1 VVSQLALSAAGR
13 AILRRL
19 EGLGGDMAL
28 RRGTVCDLR
37 PMPVILVALAICI
50 LLTLGCDF
58 RARQAAVHPQ
68 PNIVF
73 FLTDDQRYDTLEYMP
88 ILQREL
94 VGRGIT
100 FTNSYVT
107 TPLCCPSR
115 ASILTGLYA
124 HNHGVLTNGGSRGG
138 WRKFDPRST
147 IGTWLQAAGVRTM
160 LVGKYLNLYANEGV
174 PRGWNEWFAIK
185 DTGQKYYDY
194 EINDNGRTRFYGDKE
209 RWYSTDILAQHAVGA
224 LQRNTDQRFFL
235 YLSFEGPHSP
245 ATPAK
250 RDLNTF
256 ADLPARRLPS
266 FNELDVGDKPS
277 WVQQLP
283 LLSPQEQEQLDKFR
297 RDQIATLQAIDRAIG
312 SVVETLRADGRLEST
327 WLVFMSDNGLSLGEH
342 RYRLEKSCGYE
353 ECVRVP
359 LVIVPPPGRAA
370 EFGAPRTD
378 PRLVLNIDIAPTL
391 AELAGATPDRV
402 LDGLSLVPALADP
415 GSPWH
420 AEALLELWSE
430 GDSVSFRGLRAGSW
444 KYLRYDNGEQEL
456 YDLGSDPHE
465 LDNLAAS
472 PAHSVPLAELSAR
485 LDALAP

>member
-1 VVSQLALSAAGR
+1 
-13 AILRRL
+13 
-19 EGLGGDMAL
+19 
-28 RRGTVCDLR
+28 
-37 PMPVILVALAICI
+37 MPLVILAALVSCI

-58 RARQAAVHPQ
+58 RARQLDIQPR

-73 FLTDDQRYDTLEYMP
+73 FLTDDQRFDTLEHMP

-94 VGRGIT
+94 VGRGIR
-100 FTNSYVT
+100 FTNAYVT

-115 ASILTGLYA
+115 ASILSGLYA

-138 WRKFDPRST
+138 WRKFDDSST

-160 LVGKYLNLYANEGV
+160 LVGKYLNLYGRTSV

-194 EINDNGRTRFYGDKE
+194 EVNDNGRTKFYGDKE
-209 RWYSTDILAQHAVGA
+209 RWYSTDVLTQQAIGA
-224 LQRNTDQRFFL
+224 LQHNTTQPFFL

-250 RDLNTF
+250 GDLNTF
-256 ADLPARRLPS
+256 ANLPPQRYPS
-266 FNELDVGDKPS
+266 FNEPDVGDKPT

-283 LLSPQEQEQLDKFR
+283 LLSSHEVEQLDRFR
-297 RDQIATLQAIDRAIG
+297 RDQIATLQAIDRAVG
-312 SVVETLRADGRLEST
+312 AVVETLRADGRLDST
-327 WLVFMSDNGLSLGEH
+327 WLAFMSDNGLSLGEH
-342 RYRLEKSCGYE
+342 RYGLEKSCGYE

-370 EFGAPRTD
+370 EFGAPRAD
-378 PRLVLNIDIAPTL
+378 PRLVLNIDIAPTF
-391 AELAGATPDRV
+391 AELAGATPDRA
-402 LDGLSLVPALADP
+402 LDGLSLVPALANP

-420 AEALLELWSE
+420 TEALLELWSE
-430 GDSVSFRGLRAGSW
+430 GDNVSFKGLRAGSW
-444 KYLRYDNGEQEL
+444 KYVRYENGEQEL
-456 YDLGSDPHE
+456 YDLDSDPHE

-472 PAHSVPLAELSAR
+472 PAHSGGLTELSAR